1 MVVNAQK
8 TQPPTCDV
16 VLTRVFNAPRDLVF
30 KAWTDPEQMAKWWGP
45 DGFTNPVCELDARPG
60 GKIRIDMR
68 APGGT
73 IYPMTGTFYDVEEP
87 TRLVFSEVAEDL
99 EGNALLKGH
108 TIVTF
113 EDQGGKTKLTVRS
126 SAVGIAPVAADMLKG
141 MEMGWTQSLVRL
153 DALVSRG

>member
-1 MVVNAQK
+1 MSVNVQK
-8 TQPPTCDV
+8 TAAPVCDV

-68 APGGT
+68 APDGT
-73 IYPMTGTFYDVEEP
+73 IFPMTGTFYDVEEP
-87 TRLVFSEVAEDL
+87 TRLVFSQVAADHD
-99 EGNALLKGH
+99 GNALLKGH
-108 TIVTF
+108 TVVTF
-113 EDQGGKTKLTVRS
+113 EDQGEKTKVTVRS
-126 SAVGIAPVAADMLKG
+126 SAIGIAPVAADMLKG